1 MNIGIIGAGSY
12 GTALGGAI
20 EESGHAVTY
29 YDPAKGYDDFNSLID
44 LSDYIIFCAPAE
56 TADEMLPLIPAEK
69 PLVIASK
76 GFLSTE
82 PFDRFEEYMV
92 LSGPGY
98 AADLQAR
105 KLTTLT
111 ITDEKIRDF
120 LNVEYLKFDFTTDR
134 LGVLLCGALKNA
146 YAILAG
152 FHNLKPGTNEW
163 RAYID
168 EASLEIKSILEI
180 NSADPATFDLACGAS
195 DLKLTAAVPSRNY
208 EYGQLLRND
217 SLAKPTKTVE
227 GITVINKIRDGHEIV
242 IPSTAKYLIE
252 LTKII
257 KEDPC

>member
-111 ITDEKIRDF
+111 ITKCRVPKIRF
-120 LNVEYLKFDFTTDR
+120 HYRPPRRPSVWSIKKR
-134 LGVLLCGALKNA
+134 LRHPRRL
-146 YAILAG
+146 
-152 FHNLKPGTNEW
+152 
-163 RAYID
+163 
-168 EASLEIKSILEI
+168 S
-180 NSADPATFDLACGAS
+180 
-195 DLKLTAAVPSRNY
+195 
-208 EYGQLLRND
+208 
-217 SLAKPTKTVE
+217 
-227 GITVINKIRDGHEIV
+227 
-242 IPSTAKYLIE
+242 
-252 LTKII
+252 
-257 KEDPC
+257 